1 MQQIKVFKALETEAE
16 MLERQ
21 VNDWLAKS
29 GVKVLQ
35 ISGNIAPQ
43 SEGGGGRSGGL
54 ANTGGASDLLLI
66 VLYEKP

>member
-1 MQQIKVFKALETEAE
+1 MQRIKVFKALETEAE

-29 GVKVLQ
+29 GAKVLQ

-43 SEGGGGRSGGL
+43 SEGGGGRTGGL
-54 ANTGGASDLLLI
+54 ANTGGASDVLLI
-66 VLYEKP
+66 VLYETP